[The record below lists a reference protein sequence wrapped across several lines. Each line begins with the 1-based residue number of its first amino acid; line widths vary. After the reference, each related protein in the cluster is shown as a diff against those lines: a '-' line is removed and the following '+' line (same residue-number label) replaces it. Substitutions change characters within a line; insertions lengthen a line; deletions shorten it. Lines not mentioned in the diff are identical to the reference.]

1 MQYLEVANDS
11 ISIALSSLCVST
23 RVRINHDDLGELAL
37 FHNIQNHKQTDFI
50 VDTV

>member
-1 MQYLEVANDS
+1 MQYLEMANDS
-11 ISIALSSLCVST
+11 ISIALCPLRV